1 MFTFN
6 NIEDEDILQFFAR
19 LGYAPWKKYDVSI
32 KKKNDYSCEVHI
44 CGKGNFIYYC
54 TLTHTGL
61 ASLENFYW
69 IQFLYEKYGEPYRI
83 AFLETIDDE
92 MFFIQEKWS

>member
-6 NIEDEDILQFFAR
+6 DIKNEDILSFFAR
-19 LGYAPWKKYDVSI
+19 FGYAPWKKYNLSI
-32 KKKNDYSCEVHI
+32 EKKNEFSCEVHI
-44 CGKGNFIYYC
+44 TGKCNLTYRC
-54 TLTHTGL
+54 TLTHIGL

-69 IQFLYEKYGEPYRI
+69 VQFLYEKYGEPYRI

-92 MFFIQEKWS
+92 MFFIQERWY

>member
-6 NIEDEDILQFFAR
+6 DIKNEDILSFFAR
-19 LGYAPWKKYDVSI
+19 FGYAPWKKYNLSI
-32 KKKNDYSCEVHI
+32 EKKNEFSCEVHI
-44 CGKGNFIYYC
+44 TGKCNLTYRC
-54 TLTHTGL
+54 TLTHIGL

-69 IQFLYEKYGEPYRI
+69 VQFLYEKYGEPYRI

-92 MFFIQEKWS
+92 MFFIQEKWT